1 MIPGAYERDT
11 LTRRQTGAM
20 TGAAYGTDDIDAGA
34 VLIDA
39 ATRADREREGGGGP
53 SQRPPATY
61 AAASSS
67 AERDATAPNG
77 RLSWLRFWRF
87 AHR

>member
-1 MIPGAYERDT
+1 MMIPGAYEPDT

-20 TGAAYGTDDIDAGA
+20 TGAAYGTDGIDDGA

-53 SQRPPATY
+53 SQRPPPTDTP
-61 AAASSS
+61 SSGV
-67 AERDATAPNG
+67 ERDATRPNR
-77 RLSWLRFWRF
+77 RLSWLRSWRF